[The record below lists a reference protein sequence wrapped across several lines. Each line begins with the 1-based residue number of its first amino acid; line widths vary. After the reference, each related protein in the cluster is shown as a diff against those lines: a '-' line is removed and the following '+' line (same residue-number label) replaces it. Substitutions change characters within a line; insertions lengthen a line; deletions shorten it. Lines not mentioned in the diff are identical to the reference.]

1 MKNHSDRPG
10 KHISVVIPFYNEQ
23 DNIEPLL
30 REVEAALSGR
40 EFEIVAI
47 DDGSRD
53 NTLSVLRSLKE
64 QMPTLR
70 LVRHLGNFGQSGA
83 IASGV
88 RAAASDMIA
97 TLDGDGQ
104 NDPAD
109 ILALLKAVEE
119 YSQPGKTIVAVGR
132 RRKRQ
137 DSWLRRIS
145 SRIAN
150 NTRRKLL
157 NDDCPD
163 TGCGLKFFP
172 RKAFLNLPHFN
183 HMHRFLPALF
193 KRQGAVVI
201 NVPVSHRPRT
211 RGRSKY
217 GVGNRLWVGI
227 VDIFGVRWLQR
238 RPCSPDID
246 PEIS

>member
-1 MKNHSDRPG
+1 MENPLGSQTE
-10 KHISVVIPFYNEQ
+10 HISVVIPFYNEQ
-23 DNIEPLL
+23 DNVAPLL
-30 REVEAALSGR
+30 TEVSKALQAV
-40 EFEIVAI
+40 EHEIVAV
-47 DDGSRD
+47 DDGSMD
-53 NTLSVLRSLKE
+53 NTLAVLQSVKKQLPAL
-64 QMPTLR
+64 LI
-70 LVRHLGNFGQSGA
+70 VRHLGNFGQSAA
-83 IASGV
+83 ITSGV
-88 RAAASDMIA
+88 KGAQFEMIA

-109 ILALLKAVEE
+109 IPALLKAVQEHTR
-119 YSQPGKTIVAVGR
+119 PGKTVVAVGK

-137 DSWLRRIS
+137 DNWLRRIS

-150 NTRRKLL
+150 NTRQKLL

-163 TGCGLKFFP
+163 TGCGLKIFP
-172 RKAFLNLPHFN
+172 KADFLNLPHFN

-201 NVPVSHRPRT
+201 NIPVNHRPRT
-211 RGRSKY
+211 RGKSKY

-246 PEIS
+246 PEIY

>member
-1 MKNHSDRPG
+1 MHSSAG
-10 KHISVVIPFYNEQ
+10 QISVVIPFYNEQ
-23 DNIEPLL
+23 ENIELL
-30 REVEAALSGR
+30 LTEVSNALAGQT
-40 EFEIVAI
+40 FEIVAV

-53 NTLSVLRSLKE
+53 NTLSAMQSLKS
-64 QMPTLR
+64 QLPGLR
-70 LVRHLGNFGQSGA
+70 IVRHRGNFGQSAA

-88 RAAASDMIA
+88 KAAEFDLIA

-109 ILALLKAVEE
+109 IPALLKTYMEHARPGQAVM
-119 YSQPGKTIVAVGR
+119 VAGTRQKR
-132 RRKRQ
+132 R
-137 DSWLRRIS
+137 DNFLRRIS
-145 SRIAN
+145 SQIAN
-150 NTRRKLL
+150 NARCKLL

-163 TGCGLKFFP
+163 TGCGLKLFP
-172 RKAFLNLPHFN
+172 REAFLGLPHFN

-193 KRQGAVVI
+193 KRYGAVVL
-201 NVPVSHRPRT
+201 NVPVNHRPRT
-211 RGRSKY
+211 RGVSKY

-227 VDIFGVRWLQR
+227 VDIFGVRWLQS

>member
-1 MKNHSDRPG
+1 MRQQV
-10 KHISVVIPFYNEQ
+10 SVVIPFYNEQ
-23 DNIEPLL
+23 ENIEPLL
-30 REVEAALSGR
+30 SEVSTALKAV
-40 EFEIVAI
+40 EHEIIAV

-53 NTLSVLRSLKE
+53 GSPTAMQSLKG
-64 QMPTLR
+64 QIGHLR
-70 LVRHLGNFGQSGA
+70 IVRHKGNFGQSAA
-83 IASGV
+83 ITSGV
-88 RAAASDMIA
+88 NAASFDWVA

-109 ILALLKAVEE
+109 IPALLQAVHEHTAKGE
-119 YSQPGKTIVAVGR
+119 VVVAVGN

-137 DSWLRRIS
+137 DNWIRRMS

-150 NTRRKLL
+150 GVRQKLL

-163 TGCGLKFFP
+163 TGCGLKVFP
-172 RKAFLNLPHFN
+172 KAAFLRLPHFN

-201 NVPVSHRPRT
+201 NVSVNHRPRT

-227 VDIFGVRWLQR
+227 VDILGVRWLQR
-238 RPCSPDID
+238 RPCKPDID
-246 PEIS
+246 PETP

>member
-1 MKNHSDRPG
+1 MEKQLDSPI

-23 DNIEPLL
+23 DNIVPLL
-30 REVEAALSGR
+30 TEVSDALTGV
-40 EFEIVAI
+40 EHEIVAV
-47 DDGSRD
+47 DDGSMD
-53 NTLSVLRSLKE
+53 NTLEVLQSLKA
-64 QMPTLR
+64 QLPALR
-70 LVRHLGNFGQSGA
+70 LVRHQGNFGQSAA

-88 RAAASDMIA
+88 KAAGFDMIA

-104 NDPAD
+104 NNPAD
-109 ILALLKAVEE
+109 IPALLNAMQEQ
-119 YSQPGKTIVAVGR
+119 SLPGKTVVAVGK

-137 DSWLRRIS
+137 DNWLRRIS

-163 TGCGLKFFP
+163 TGCGLKLFP
-172 RKAFLNLPHFN
+172 KAAFLSLPHFN

-211 RGRSKY
+211 RGKSKY

>member
-1 MKNHSDRPG
+1 MENPLGSPI

-23 DNIEPLL
+23 DNIQPLL
-30 REVEAALSGR
+30 TEVCAALTGVKH
-40 EFEIVAI
+40 EIIAV
-47 DDGSRD
+47 DDGSID
-53 NTLSVLRSLKE
+53 NTLSVLQSLKA
-64 QMPTLR
+64 QLPTLHIIKHQR
-70 LVRHLGNFGQSGA
+70 NFGQSAA
-83 IASGV
+83 IGSGV
-88 RAAASDMIA
+88 QAAKFDMIT

-109 ILALLKAVEE
+109 IPALLNAVQEHA
-119 YSQPGKTIVAVGR
+119 QHGKTIVALGK

-137 DSWLRRIS
+137 DNWLRRIS

-150 NTRRKLL
+150 DIRQKLL

-172 RKAFLNLPHFN
+172 RATFLSLPHFN

-193 KRQGAVVI
+193 KRHGAVMI

-211 RGRSKY
+211 KGESKY

>member
-1 MKNHSDRPG
+1 MGNPLGSQI

-30 REVEAALSGR
+30 KEVSNALTGV
-40 EFEIVAI
+40 EHEIVAV
-47 DDGSRD
+47 DDGSVD
-53 NTLSVLRSLKE
+53 NTLAVMQSLKA
-64 QMPTLR
+64 QLPTLR
-70 LVRHLGNFGQSGA
+70 IVRHRRNFGQSAA

-88 RAAASDMIA
+88 KAAKFDMIA

-109 ILALLKAVEE
+109 IPALLKAVQEHAR
-119 YSQPGKTIVAVGR
+119 PGKTVVAVGKRSKR
-132 RRKRQ
+132 R
-137 DSWLRRIS
+137 DNWLRRIS

-150 NTRRKLL
+150 NTRMKLL

-163 TGCGLKFFP
+163 TGCGLKLFP
-172 RKAFLNLPHFN
+172 RATFLSLPHFN

-193 KRQGAVVI
+193 KRHGAVVV
-201 NVPVSHRPRT
+201 NVPVNHRPRT
-211 RGRSKY
+211 RGKSKY

-227 VDIFGVRWLQR
+227 VDIFGVRWLQS
-238 RPCSPDID
+238 RPCSPDVD